1 MSNSFIKK
9 IDKKYNFKIEYKLIH
24 NKELLK
30 SRLSE
35 IPKSSGCYLFKDI
48 DNNLLYIGKSKKLR
62 SRVSS
67 YFNNFADLT
76 PRLSLMVRQI
86 TEIEIIITD
95 SEYEALNL
103 ESNLI
108 KTNKPYFN
116 ILLKDDKKYPYL
128 CITWSE
134 KYPRIFITRR
144 RRNRNNLDRYYG
156 PYVDVGLLRRTL
168 FTIKKIFPLRQRPRP
183 VYKDRTCL
191 NYSIGRCPGV
201 CQEIISSDDY
211 KKIMKQVSMI
221 FQGRNDDLELF
232 LQKKMSQFSDDLDY
246 ENAAKIRDQITGLRL
261 LTESQK
267 ISIPDSSINR
277 DIFGI
282 VSEKNV
288 ASIQIFQMRSGKL
301 IGRIGYSQKLNNE
314 DENLILQ
321 RVLEEHYMNVEG
333 VEIPS
338 EILMQYNLPK
348 QKTLEDWLTQ
358 LRKNKVKIIIPKRN
372 KKHETVEMV
381 LKNAKLELDRI
392 LNGIQDNESAVED
405 LTQILEL
412 SEQPKRIEGY
422 DISHIQGSD
431 PVASQVVFIDGIP
444 SKQHYRKYKIKDP
457 NVFIGHSDDFAS
469 IYEVIYRRFRKWSRF
484 KESGG
489 DFSIL
494 NDKSNSK
501 LDNELLSD
509 WPDLIMI
516 DGGKG
521 QLNAAIK
528 ALKELNLEEEVAI
541 CSLAKKNEEIFI
553 PGFTKSLD
561 TDENQKG
568 VLLLRRLRDEAHRFA
583 LSFHRDKRSK
593 RMNRSQLSQIS
604 GLGPSR
610 IRELLEHFK
619 SIDAIR
625 IASKEELSKVKGL
638 GKNSVN
644 DIYAVSYT
652 HLTLPT
658 SDLV

>member
-1 MSNSFIKK
+1 MSNSSIET
-9 IDKKYNFKIEYKLIH
+9 IDNKYNFKIEYKLIN

-67 YFNNFADLT
+67 YFNNYSDLT

-86 TEIEIIITD
+86 TEIEIIVTD

-201 CQEIISSDDY
+201 CQEVISSDDY

-221 FQGRNDDLELF
+221 FQGRNDDLEIF
-232 LQKKMSQFSDDLDY
+232 LQKKMLQFSNDLDY
-246 ENAAKIRDQITGLRL
+246 ENAAKIRDQISGLKL

-321 RVLEEHYMNVEG
+321 KILEEHYMNVEP

-338 EILMQYNLPK
+338 EILIQYNLPK
-348 QKTLEDWLTQ
+348 QATIEDWLTE
-358 LRKNKVKIIIPKRN
+358 LRKKKVKILIPKRN

-392 LNGIQDNESAVED
+392 LNGIQDNESSIED
-405 LTQILEL
+405 LAQILEL

-422 DISHIQGSD
+422 DISHIQGRD

-469 IYEVIYRRFRKWSRF
+469 IYEVIHRRFRKWSRF
-484 KESGG
+484 KKSGG

-494 NDKSNSK
+494 NDKTNSK

-528 ALKELNLEEEVAI
+528 ALKELNLEEEVTI

-568 VLLLRRLRDEAHRFA
+568 VLLLRRVRDEAHRFA

-625 IASKEELSKVKGL
+625 IASKEDLSKVKGL

-644 DIYAVSYT
+644 DIYEYFNE
-652 HLTLPT
+652 L
-658 SDLV
+658 

>member
-1 MSNSFIKK
+1 MTNPSTKVSTKVL
-9 IDKKYNFKIEYKLIH
+9 DKKYNFKIEYKLIK
-24 NKELLK
+24 NKDLLK

-48 DNNLLYIGKSKKLR
+48 DNNLLYIGKSKTLR
-62 SRVSS
+62 NRVSS
-67 YFNNFADLT
+67 YFNNYAELS

-86 TEIEIIITD
+86 TEIEIIVTD

-134 KYPRIFITRR
+134 QYPRIFITRK
-144 RRNRNNLDRYYG
+144 RRNRNNFDRYYG
-156 PYVDVGLLRRTL
+156 PYVDVGLLRKTL
-168 FTIKKIFPLRQRPRP
+168 FIIKKIFPLRQRPRP

-201 CQEIISSDDY
+201 CQEIISSEDY
-211 KKIMKQVSMI
+211 KKTMKQVSMI
-221 FQGRNDDLELF
+221 FQGRNDDLEVF
-232 LQKKMSQFSDDLDY
+232 LERKMNQYSNDLEF
-246 ENAAKIRDQITGLRL
+246 ENAAKIRDQISGLKL

-282 VSEKNV
+282 VSENNIS
-288 ASIQIFQMRSGKL
+288 SIQIFQMRSGKL
-301 IGRIGYSQKLNNE
+301 IGRIGYTQKIDNS
-314 DENLILQ
+314 DETEILQ
-321 RVLEEHYMNVEG
+321 RVLEEHYINVEG

-338 EILMQYNLPK
+338 EILLQFNLPK
-348 QKTLEDWLTQ
+348 HNTIEEWLSELGQK
-358 LRKNKVKIIIPKRN
+358 KVKLIIPKRN
-372 KKHETVEMV
+372 KKFETVEMV
-381 LKNAKLELDRI
+381 LKNAKLELERI
-392 LNGIQDNESAVED
+392 LNGIQDNESAIED

-412 SEQPKRIEGY
+412 TNQPRRIEGY
-422 DISHIQGSD
+422 DISHIQGTD

-444 SKQHYRKYKIKDP
+444 SKQNYRKYKIKDP
-457 NVFIGHSDDFAS
+457 NIFIGHSDDFAS
-469 IYEVIYRRFRKWSRF
+469 IYEVIYRRFKKWSKF
-484 KESGG
+484 KIEGG
-489 DFSIL
+489 DISSL
-494 NDKSNSK
+494 QNKKKSTLEND
-501 LDNELLSD
+501 LLTD

-521 QLNAAIK
+521 QLNAALK
-528 ALKELNLEEEVAI
+528 ALTQLDLHEEVNI

-553 PGFTKSLD
+553 PGFSKSLD
-561 TDENQKG
+561 TDQNQKG
-568 VLLLRRLRDEAHRFA
+568 LLLLRRVRDEAHRFA
-583 LSFHRDKRSK
+583 LSFHRNKRST
-593 RMNRSQLSQIS
+593 RMNRSQLSQIP

-610 IRELLEHFK
+610 IKDLLEHFN

-625 IASKEELSKVKGL
+625 IASREELSKVKGL
-638 GKNSVN
+638 GMHSAN
-644 DIYAVSYT
+644 DIYNYFNE
-652 HLTLPT
+652 L
-658 SDLV
+658 

>member
-1 MSNSFIKK
+1 MSNSSIEK
-9 IDKKYNFKIEYKLIH
+9 INNKYNFKIEYKLIN

-67 YFNNFADLT
+67 YFNNYSDLT

-86 TEIEIIITD
+86 TEIEIIVTD

-201 CQEIISSDDY
+201 CQEVISSDDY

-221 FQGRNDDLELF
+221 FQGRNDDLEIF
-232 LQKKMSQFSDDLDY
+232 LQKKMLQFSNDLDY
-246 ENAAKIRDQITGLRL
+246 ENAAKIRDQISGLKL

-301 IGRIGYSQKLNNE
+301 IGRIGYSQKLNNQ

-321 RVLEEHYMNVEG
+321 KILEEHYMNVEP

-338 EILMQYNLPK
+338 EILIQYNLPK
-348 QKTLEDWLTQ
+348 QATIEDWLTE
-358 LRKNKVKIIIPKRN
+358 LRKKKVKILIPKRN

-392 LNGIQDNESAVED
+392 LNGIQDNESSIED
-405 LTQILEL
+405 LAQILEL

-431 PVASQVVFIDGIP
+431 PVASQVVFIDGVP

-457 NVFIGHSDDFAS
+457 NVFVGHSDDFAS
-469 IYEVIYRRFRKWSRF
+469 IYEVIHRRFKKWSRF
-484 KESGG
+484 KKSGG

-494 NDKSNSK
+494 NDKTNSK

-528 ALKELNLEEEVAI
+528 ALKELNLEEEVTI

-568 VLLLRRLRDEAHRFA
+568 VLLLRRVRDEAHRFA

-625 IASKEELSKVKGL
+625 IASKEDLSKVKGL

-644 DIYAVSYT
+644 DIYEYFNE
-652 HLTLPT
+652 L
-658 SDLV
+658 

>member
-1 MSNSFIKK
+1 
-9 IDKKYNFKIEYKLIH
+9 
-24 NKELLK
+24 
-30 SRLSE
+30 
-35 IPKSSGCYLFKDI
+35 
-48 DNNLLYIGKSKKLR
+48 
-62 SRVSS
+62 
-67 YFNNFADLT
+67 
-76 PRLSLMVRQI
+76 MVRQI
-86 TEIEIIITD
+86 TEIEIIVTD

-201 CQEIISSDDY
+201 CQEVISSDDY

-221 FQGRNDDLELF
+221 FQGRNDDLEIF
-232 LQKKMSQFSDDLDY
+232 LQKKMLQFSNDLDY
-246 ENAAKIRDQITGLRL
+246 ENAAKIRDQISGLKL

-321 RVLEEHYMNVEG
+321 KILEEHYMNVEP

-338 EILMQYNLPK
+338 EILIQYNLPK
-348 QKTLEDWLTQ
+348 QATIEDWLTE
-358 LRKNKVKIIIPKRN
+358 LRKKKVKILIPKRN

-392 LNGIQDNESAVED
+392 LNGIQDNESSIED
-405 LTQILEL
+405 LAQILEL

-444 SKQHYRKYKIKDP
+444 SKQDYRKYKIKDP
-457 NVFIGHSDDFAS
+457 NVFVGHSDDFAS
-469 IYEVIYRRFRKWSRF
+469 IYEVIHRRFKKWSRF
-484 KESGG
+484 KKSGG

-494 NDKSNSK
+494 NDKTNSK

-528 ALKELNLEEEVAI
+528 ALKELNLEEEVTI

-568 VLLLRRLRDEAHRFA
+568 VLLLRRVRDEAHRFA

-625 IASKEELSKVKGL
+625 IASKEDLSKVKGL

-644 DIYAVSYT
+644 DIYEYFNE
-652 HLTLPT
+652 L
-658 SDLV
+658 

>member
-1 MSNSFIKK
+1 MSNSSIEK
-9 IDKKYNFKIEYKLIH
+9 INNKYNFKIEYKLIN

-67 YFNNFADLT
+67 YFNNYSDLT

-86 TEIEIIITD
+86 TEIEIIVTD

-201 CQEIISSDDY
+201 CQEVISSDDY

-221 FQGRNDDLELF
+221 FQGRNDDLEIF
-232 LQKKMSQFSDDLDY
+232 LQKKMLQFSNDLDY
-246 ENAAKIRDQITGLRL
+246 ENAAKIRDQISGLKL

-321 RVLEEHYMNVEG
+321 KILEEHYMNVEA

-338 EILMQYNLPK
+338 EILIQYNLPK
-348 QKTLEDWLTQ
+348 QATIEDWLTE
-358 LRKNKVKIIIPKRN
+358 LRKKKVKILIPKRN

-392 LNGIQDNESAVED
+392 LNGIQDNESSIED
-405 LTQILEL
+405 LAQILEL

-469 IYEVIYRRFRKWSRF
+469 IYEVIHRRFKKWSRF
-484 KESGG
+484 KKSGG

-494 NDKSNSK
+494 NDKTNSK

-528 ALKELNLEEEVAI
+528 ALKELNLEEEVTI

-568 VLLLRRLRDEAHRFA
+568 VLLLRRIRDEAHRFA

-625 IASKEELSKVKGL
+625 IASKEDLSKVKGL

-644 DIYAVSYT
+644 DIYEYFNE
-652 HLTLPT
+652 L
-658 SDLV
+658 

>member
-1 MSNSFIKK
+1 MSNSSIEK
-9 IDKKYNFKIEYKLIH
+9 INNKYNFKIEYKLIN

-67 YFNNFADLT
+67 YFNNYSDLT

-86 TEIEIIITD
+86 TEIEIIVTD

-201 CQEIISSDDY
+201 CQEVISSDDY

-221 FQGRNDDLELF
+221 FQGRNDDLEIF
-232 LQKKMSQFSDDLDY
+232 LQKKMLQFSNDLDY
-246 ENAAKIRDQITGLRL
+246 ENAAKIRDQISGLKL

-314 DENLILQ
+314 DENIILKK
-321 RVLEEHYMNVEG
+321 VLEEHYMNVEA

-338 EILMQYNLPK
+338 EILIQYNLPK
-348 QKTLEDWLTQ
+348 QATIEDWLTE
-358 LRKNKVKIIIPKRN
+358 LRKKKVKILIPKRN

-392 LNGIQDNESAVED
+392 LNGIQDNESSIED
-405 LTQILEL
+405 LAQILEL

-422 DISHIQGSD
+422 DISHIQGRD

-457 NVFIGHSDDFAS
+457 NVFVGHSDDFAS
-469 IYEVIYRRFRKWSRF
+469 IYEVIHRRFKKWSRF
-484 KESGG
+484 KKSGG

-494 NDKSNSK
+494 NDKTNSK

-528 ALKELNLEEEVAI
+528 ALKELNLEEEVTI

-568 VLLLRRLRDEAHRFA
+568 VLLLRRIRDEAHRFA

-625 IASKEELSKVKGL
+625 IASKEDLSKVKGL

-644 DIYAVSYT
+644 DIYEYFNE
-652 HLTLPT
+652 L
-658 SDLV
+658 

>member
-1 MSNSFIKK
+1 MSNSSIEK
-9 IDKKYNFKIEYKLIH
+9 IDNKYNFKIEYKLIN

-67 YFNNFADLT
+67 YFNNYSDLT

-86 TEIEIIITD
+86 TEIEIIVTD

-201 CQEIISSDDY
+201 CQEVISSDDY

-221 FQGRNDDLELF
+221 FQGRNDDLEIF
-232 LQKKMSQFSDDLDY
+232 LQKKMLQFSNDLDY
-246 ENAAKIRDQITGLRL
+246 ENAAKIRDQISGLKL

-321 RVLEEHYMNVEG
+321 KILEEHYMNVEA

-338 EILMQYNLPK
+338 EILIQYNLPK
-348 QKTLEDWLTQ
+348 QATIEDWLTE
-358 LRKNKVKIIIPKRN
+358 LRKKKVKILIPKRN

-392 LNGIQDNESAVED
+392 LNGIQDNESSIED
-405 LTQILEL
+405 LAQILEL

-469 IYEVIYRRFRKWSRF
+469 IYEVIHRRFKKWSRF
-484 KESGG
+484 KKNGG

-494 NDKSNSK
+494 NDKTNSK

-528 ALKELNLEEEVAI
+528 ALKELNLEEEVTI

-568 VLLLRRLRDEAHRFA
+568 VLLLRRVRDEAHRFA

-625 IASKEELSKVKGL
+625 IASKEDLSKVKGL

-644 DIYAVSYT
+644 DIYEYFNE
-652 HLTLPT
+652 L
-658 SDLV
+658 

>member
-1 MSNSFIKK
+1 MSNSSIEK
-9 IDKKYNFKIEYKLIH
+9 IDNKYHFKIEYKLIN

-232 LQKKMSQFSDDLDY
+232 LQTKMSQFSDDLDY

-494 NDKSNSK
+494 NDKTNSK

-644 DIYAVSYT
+644 DIYEYF
-652 HLTLPT
+652 HEL
-658 SDLV
+658 

>member
-1 MSNSFIKK
+1 MSNSSIET
-9 IDKKYNFKIEYKLIH
+9 IDNKYNFKIEYKLIN

-67 YFNNFADLT
+67 YFNNFSDLT

-86 TEIEIIITD
+86 TEIEIIVTD

-201 CQEIISSDDY
+201 CQEVISSDEY

-221 FQGRNDDLELF
+221 FQGRNDDLEIF
-232 LQKKMSQFSDDLDY
+232 LQKKMLQFSNDLDY
-246 ENAAKIRDQITGLRL
+246 ENAAKIRDQISGLKL

-321 RVLEEHYMNVEG
+321 RVLEEHYMNVES
-333 VEIPS
+333 VEIPC
-338 EILMQYNLPK
+338 EILIQYKLPK
-348 QKTLEDWLTQ
+348 QTTIEDWLTE
-358 LRKNKVKIIIPKRN
+358 LRKKKVKIIIPKRN

-392 LNGIQDNESAVED
+392 LNGIQDNESSIED
-405 LTQILEL
+405 LAQILEL

-422 DISHIQGSD
+422 DISHIQGTD

-444 SKQHYRKYKIKDP
+444 SKQHYRKYKINDP

-469 IYEVIYRRFRKWSRF
+469 IYEVIHRRFRKWSRF
-484 KESGG
+484 KKSGG

-494 NDKSNSK
+494 NDKTNSK

-528 ALKELNLEEEVAI
+528 ALKELNLEEEVTI

-568 VLLLRRLRDEAHRFA
+568 VLLLRRIRDEAHRFA

-625 IASKEELSKVKGL
+625 IATKEDLSKVKGL

-644 DIYAVSYT
+644 DIYEYF
-652 HLTLPT
+652 HEL
-658 SDLV
+658 

>member
-1 MSNSFIKK
+1 MSNSSIEK
-9 IDKKYNFKIEYKLIH
+9 IDNKYNFKIEYKLIN

-48 DNNLLYIGKSKKLR
+48 DNNLLYIGKSKNLR

-67 YFNNFADLT
+67 YFNNYSDLT

-86 TEIEIIITD
+86 TEIEIIVTD

-201 CQEIISSDDY
+201 CQEVISSDDY

-221 FQGRNDDLELF
+221 FQGRNDDLEIF
-232 LQKKMSQFSDDLDY
+232 LQKKMLQFSNDLDY
-246 ENAAKIRDQITGLRL
+246 ENAAKIRDQISGLKL

-321 RVLEEHYMNVEG
+321 KILEEHYMNVEP

-338 EILMQYNLPK
+338 EILIQYNLPK
-348 QKTLEDWLTQ
+348 QATIEDWLTE
-358 LRKNKVKIIIPKRN
+358 LRKKKVKILIPKRN

-392 LNGIQDNESAVED
+392 LNGIQDNESSIED
-405 LTQILEL
+405 LAQILEL

-457 NVFIGHSDDFAS
+457 NVFVGHSDDFAS
-469 IYEVIYRRFRKWSRF
+469 IYEVIHRRFKKWSRF
-484 KESGG
+484 KKSGG

-494 NDKSNSK
+494 NDKTNSK

-528 ALKELNLEEEVAI
+528 ALKELNLEEEVTI

-568 VLLLRRLRDEAHRFA
+568 VLLLRRVRDEAHRFA

-625 IASKEELSKVKGL
+625 IASKEDLSKVKGL

-644 DIYAVSYT
+644 DIYEYFNE
-652 HLTLPT
+652 L
-658 SDLV
+658 

>member
-1 MSNSFIKK
+1 MSNSSIEK
-9 IDKKYNFKIEYKLIH
+9 INNKYNFKIEYKLIN

-67 YFNNFADLT
+67 YFNNYSDLT

-86 TEIEIIITD
+86 TEIEIIVTD

-201 CQEIISSDDY
+201 CQEVISSDDY

-221 FQGRNDDLELF
+221 FQGRNDDLEIF
-232 LQKKMSQFSDDLDY
+232 LQKKMLQFSNDLDY
-246 ENAAKIRDQITGLRL
+246 ENAAKIRDQISGLKL

-321 RVLEEHYMNVEG
+321 KILEEHYMNVEP

-338 EILMQYNLPK
+338 EILIQYNLPK
-348 QKTLEDWLTQ
+348 QATIEDWLTE
-358 LRKNKVKIIIPKRN
+358 LRKKKVKILIPKRN

-392 LNGIQDNESAVED
+392 LNGIQDNESSIED
-405 LTQILEL
+405 LAQILEL

-444 SKQHYRKYKIKDP
+444 SKQDYRKYKIKDP

-469 IYEVIYRRFRKWSRF
+469 IYEVIQRRFKKWSRF

-494 NDKSNSK
+494 NDKTNSK

-528 ALKELNLEEEVAI
+528 ALKELNLEEEVTI

-568 VLLLRRLRDEAHRFA
+568 VLLLRRVRDEAHRFA

-625 IASKEELSKVKGL
+625 IASKEDLSKVKGL

-644 DIYAVSYT
+644 DIYEYF
-652 HLTLPT
+652 HEL
-658 SDLV
+658 

>member
-1 MSNSFIKK
+1 
-9 IDKKYNFKIEYKLIH
+9 
-24 NKELLK
+24 
-30 SRLSE
+30 
-35 IPKSSGCYLFKDI
+35 
-48 DNNLLYIGKSKKLR
+48 
-62 SRVSS
+62 
-67 YFNNFADLT
+67 
-76 PRLSLMVRQI
+76 MVRQI
-86 TEIEIIITD
+86 TEIEIIVTD

-201 CQEIISSDDY
+201 CQEVISSDDY

-221 FQGRNDDLELF
+221 FQGRNDDLEIF
-232 LQKKMSQFSDDLDY
+232 LQKKMLQFSNDLDY
-246 ENAAKIRDQITGLRL
+246 ENAAKIRDQISGLKL

-321 RVLEEHYMNVEG
+321 KILEEHYMNVEP

-338 EILMQYNLPK
+338 EILIQYNLPK
-348 QKTLEDWLTQ
+348 QATIEDWLTE
-358 LRKNKVKIIIPKRN
+358 LRKKKVKILIPKRN

-392 LNGIQDNESAVED
+392 LNGIQDNESSIED
-405 LTQILEL
+405 LAQILEL

-431 PVASQVVFIDGIP
+431 PVASQVVFIDGVP

-469 IYEVIYRRFRKWSRF
+469 IYEVIQRRFKKWSRF

-494 NDKSNSK
+494 NDKTNSK

-528 ALKELNLEEEVAI
+528 ALKELNLEEEVTI

-568 VLLLRRLRDEAHRFA
+568 VLLLRRVRDEAHRFA

-625 IASKEELSKVKGL
+625 IASKEDLSKVKGL

-644 DIYAVSYT
+644 DIYEYFNE
-652 HLTLPT
+652 L
-658 SDLV
+658 

>member
-1 MSNSFIKK
+1 MSNSSIEK
-9 IDKKYNFKIEYKLIH
+9 IDNKYNFKIEYKLIN

-67 YFNNFADLT
+67 YFNNYSDLT

-86 TEIEIIITD
+86 TEIEIIVTD

-201 CQEIISSDDY
+201 CQEVISSDDY

-221 FQGRNDDLELF
+221 FQGRNDDLEIF
-232 LQKKMSQFSDDLDY
+232 LQKKMLQFSNDLDY
-246 ENAAKIRDQITGLRL
+246 ENAAKIRDQISGLKL

-321 RVLEEHYMNVEG
+321 KILEEHYMNVEP

-338 EILMQYNLPK
+338 EILIQYNLPK
-348 QKTLEDWLTQ
+348 QATIEDWLTE
-358 LRKNKVKIIIPKRN
+358 LRKKKVKILIPKRN

-392 LNGIQDNESAVED
+392 LNGIQDNESSIED
-405 LTQILEL
+405 LAQILEL

-469 IYEVIYRRFRKWSRF
+469 IYEVIHRRFKKWSRF
-484 KESGG
+484 KKSGG

-494 NDKSNSK
+494 NDKTNSK

-528 ALKELNLEEEVAI
+528 ALKELNLEEEVTI

-568 VLLLRRLRDEAHRFA
+568 VLLLRRVRDEAHRFA

-625 IASKEELSKVKGL
+625 IATKEDLSKVKGL

-644 DIYAVSYT
+644 DIYEYFNE
-652 HLTLPT
+652 L
-658 SDLV
+658 

>member
-1 MSNSFIKK
+1 MSNSSIEK
-9 IDKKYNFKIEYKLIH
+9 INNKYNFKIEYKLIN

-67 YFNNFADLT
+67 YFNNYSDLT

-86 TEIEIIITD
+86 TEIEIIVTD

-201 CQEIISSDDY
+201 CQEVISSEDY

-221 FQGRNDDLELF
+221 FQGRNDDLEIF
-232 LQKKMSQFSDDLDY
+232 LQKKMLQFSNDLDY
-246 ENAAKIRDQITGLRL
+246 ENAAKIRDQISGLKL

-321 RVLEEHYMNVEG
+321 KILEEHYMNVEA

-338 EILMQYNLPK
+338 EILIQYNLPK
-348 QKTLEDWLTQ
+348 QTTIEDWLTE
-358 LRKNKVKIIIPKRN
+358 LRKKKVKIIIPKRN

-392 LNGIQDNESAVED
+392 LNGIQDNESSIED
-405 LTQILEL
+405 LAQILEL

-457 NVFIGHSDDFAS
+457 NVFVGHSDDFAS
-469 IYEVIYRRFRKWSRF
+469 IYEVIHRRFKKWSRF
-484 KESGG
+484 KKSGG

-494 NDKSNSK
+494 NDKTNSK

-528 ALKELNLEEEVAI
+528 ALKELNLEEEVTI

-568 VLLLRRLRDEAHRFA
+568 VLLLRRVRDEAHRFA

-625 IASKEELSKVKGL
+625 IASKEDLSKVKGL

-644 DIYAVSYT
+644 DIYEYFNE
-652 HLTLPT
+652 L
-658 SDLV
+658 

>member
-1 MSNSFIKK
+1 MSNSSIEK
-9 IDKKYNFKIEYKLIH
+9 INNKYNFKIEYKLIN

-67 YFNNFADLT
+67 YFNNYSDLT

-86 TEIEIIITD
+86 TEIEIIVTD

-201 CQEIISSDDY
+201 CQEVISSDDY

-221 FQGRNDDLELF
+221 FQGRNDDLEIF
-232 LQKKMSQFSDDLDY
+232 LQKKMLQFSNDLDY
-246 ENAAKIRDQITGLRL
+246 ENAAKIRDQISGLKL

-321 RVLEEHYMNVEG
+321 KILEEHYMNVEP

-338 EILMQYNLPK
+338 EILIQYNLPK
-348 QKTLEDWLTQ
+348 QATIEDWLTD
-358 LRKNKVKIIIPKRN
+358 LRKKKVKILIPKRN

-392 LNGIQDNESAVED
+392 LNGIQDNESSIED
-405 LTQILEL
+405 LAQILEL

-444 SKQHYRKYKIKDP
+444 SKQDYRKYKIRDP
-457 NVFIGHSDDFAS
+457 NVFAGHSDDFAS
-469 IYEVIYRRFRKWSRF
+469 IYEVILRRFKKWSRF
-484 KESGG
+484 KKSGG

-494 NDKSNSK
+494 NDKTNSK

-528 ALKELNLEEEVAI
+528 ALKELNLEEEVTI

-553 PGFTKSLD
+553 PGFTKSLE

-568 VLLLRRLRDEAHRFA
+568 VLLLRRVRDEAHRFA

-625 IASKEELSKVKGL
+625 IASKEDLSKVKGL

-644 DIYAVSYT
+644 DIYEYFNE
-652 HLTLPT
+652 L
-658 SDLV
+658 

>member
-1 MSNSFIKK
+1 MSNSSIEK
-9 IDKKYNFKIEYKLIH
+9 INNKYNFKIEYKLIN

-67 YFNNFADLT
+67 YFNNFSDLT

-201 CQEIISSDDY
+201 CQEVISSDDY

-221 FQGRNDDLELF
+221 FQGRNDDLEIF
-232 LQKKMSQFSDDLDY
+232 LQKKMLQFSNDLDY
-246 ENAAKIRDQITGLRL
+246 ENAAKIRDQISGLKL

-321 RVLEEHYMNVEG
+321 KILEEHYMNVEP

-338 EILMQYNLPK
+338 EILIQYNLPK
-348 QKTLEDWLTQ
+348 QATIEDWLTE
-358 LRKNKVKIIIPKRN
+358 LRKKKVKILIPKRN

-392 LNGIQDNESAVED
+392 LNGIQDNESSIED
-405 LTQILEL
+405 LAQILEL

-469 IYEVIYRRFRKWSRF
+469 IYEVIHRRFKKWSRF
-484 KESGG
+484 KKSGG

-494 NDKSNSK
+494 NDKTNSK

-528 ALKELNLEEEVAI
+528 ALKELNLEEEVTI

-568 VLLLRRLRDEAHRFA
+568 VLLLRRVRDEAHRFA

-625 IASKEELSKVKGL
+625 IASKEDLSKVKGL

-644 DIYAVSYT
+644 DIYEYFNE
-652 HLTLPT
+652 L
-658 SDLV
+658 

>member
-1 MSNSFIKK
+1 MTNPSTKVSTKVL
-9 IDKKYNFKIEYKLIH
+9 DKKYNFKIEYKLIK
-24 NKELLK
+24 NKDLLK

-48 DNNLLYIGKSKKLR
+48 DNNLLYIGKSKTLR
-62 SRVSS
+62 NRVSS
-67 YFNNFADLT
+67 YFNNYAELS

-86 TEIEIIITD
+86 TEIEIIVTD

-134 KYPRIFITRR
+134 EYPRIFITRK
-144 RRNRNNLDRYYG
+144 RRNRNNFDRYYG
-156 PYVDVGLLRRTL
+156 PYVDVGLLRKTL
-168 FTIKKIFPLRQRPRP
+168 FIIKKIFPLRQRPRP

-201 CQEIISSDDY
+201 CQEIISSEDY
-211 KKIMKQVSMI
+211 KKTMKQVSMI
-221 FQGRNDDLELF
+221 FQGRNDDLEVF
-232 LQKKMSQFSDDLDY
+232 LERKMNQYSNDLEF
-246 ENAAKIRDQITGLRL
+246 ENAAKIRDQISGLKL

-282 VSEKNV
+282 VSENNIS
-288 ASIQIFQMRSGKL
+288 SIQIFQMRSGKL
-301 IGRIGYSQKLNNE
+301 IGRIGYTQKIDNR
-314 DENLILQ
+314 DEKEILQ
-321 RVLEEHYMNVEG
+321 RVLEEHYINVEG

-338 EILMQYNLPK
+338 EILLQFNLPK
-348 QKTLEDWLTQ
+348 HKTIEEWLSELRQK
-358 LRKNKVKIIIPKRN
+358 KVKLITPKRN
-372 KKHETVEMV
+372 KKFETVEMV
-381 LKNAKLELDRI
+381 LKNAKLELERI
-392 LNGIQDNESAVED
+392 LNGIQDNESAIED

-412 SEQPKRIEGY
+412 TNQPRRIEGY
-422 DISHIQGSD
+422 DISHIQGTD

-444 SKQHYRKYKIKDP
+444 SKQNYRKYKIKDP
-457 NVFIGHSDDFAS
+457 NIFIGHSDDFAS
-469 IYEVIYRRFRKWSRF
+469 IYEVIYRRFKKWSKF
-484 KESGG
+484 KIDGG
-489 DFSIL
+489 DISSL
-494 NDKSNSK
+494 QDKKKSTLEND
-501 LDNELLSD
+501 LLTD

-521 QLNAAIK
+521 QLNAALK
-528 ALKELNLEEEVAI
+528 ALTQLDLHEEVNI

-553 PGFTKSLD
+553 PGFSKSLD
-561 TDENQKG
+561 TDQNQKG
-568 VLLLRRLRDEAHRFA
+568 LLLLRRVRDEAHRFA
-583 LSFHRDKRSK
+583 LSFHRNKRST
-593 RMNRSQLSQIS
+593 RMNRSQLSQIP

-610 IRELLEHFK
+610 IKDLLEHFN

-625 IASKEELSKVKGL
+625 IASREELSKVKGL
-638 GKNSVN
+638 GKHSAN
-644 DIYAVSYT
+644 DIYNYFNE
-652 HLTLPT
+652 L
-658 SDLV
+658 

>member
-1 MSNSFIKK
+1 MSNSSIEK
-9 IDKKYNFKIEYKLIH
+9 INNKYNFKIEYKLIN

-67 YFNNFADLT
+67 YFNNYSDLT

-86 TEIEIIITD
+86 TEIEIIVTD

-201 CQEIISSDDY
+201 CQEVISSDDY

-221 FQGRNDDLELF
+221 FQGRNDDLEIF
-232 LQKKMSQFSDDLDY
+232 LQKKMLQFSNDLDY
-246 ENAAKIRDQITGLRL
+246 ENAAKIRDQISGLKL

-321 RVLEEHYMNVEG
+321 KILEEHYMNVEA

-338 EILMQYNLPK
+338 EILIQYNLPK
-348 QKTLEDWLTQ
+348 QATIEDWLTE
-358 LRKNKVKIIIPKRN
+358 LRKKKVKILIPKRN

-392 LNGIQDNESAVED
+392 LNGIQDNESSIED
-405 LTQILEL
+405 LAQILEL

-457 NVFIGHSDDFAS
+457 NVFVGHSDDFAS
-469 IYEVIYRRFRKWSRF
+469 IYEVIHRRFKKWSRF
-484 KESGG
+484 KKSGG

-494 NDKSNSK
+494 NDKTNSK

-528 ALKELNLEEEVAI
+528 ALKELNLEEEVTI

-553 PGFTKSLD
+553 PGFTKSLE

-568 VLLLRRLRDEAHRFA
+568 VLLLRRVRDEAHRFA

-625 IASKEELSKVKGL
+625 IASKEDLSKVKGL

-644 DIYAVSYT
+644 DIYEYFNE
-652 HLTLPT
+652 L
-658 SDLV
+658 

>member
-1 MSNSFIKK
+1 MSNSSIEK
-9 IDKKYNFKIEYKLIH
+9 INNKYNFKIEYKLIN

-35 IPKSSGCYLFKDI
+35 IPKLSGCYLFKDI

-67 YFNNFADLT
+67 YFNNYSDLT

-86 TEIEIIITD
+86 TEIEIIVTD

-201 CQEIISSDDY
+201 CQEVISSDDY

-221 FQGRNDDLELF
+221 FQGRNDDLEIF
-232 LQKKMSQFSDDLDY
+232 LQKKMLQFSNDLDY
-246 ENAAKIRDQITGLRL
+246 ENAAKIRDQISGLKL

-321 RVLEEHYMNVEG
+321 KILEEHYMNVEP

-338 EILMQYNLPK
+338 EILIQYNLPK
-348 QKTLEDWLTQ
+348 QATIEDWLTE
-358 LRKNKVKIIIPKRN
+358 LRKKKVKILIPKRN

-392 LNGIQDNESAVED
+392 LNGIQDNESSIED
-405 LTQILEL
+405 LAQILEL

-431 PVASQVVFIDGIP
+431 PVASQVVFIDGVP

-457 NVFIGHSDDFAS
+457 KIFIGHSDDFAS
-469 IYEVIYRRFRKWSRF
+469 IYEVIQRRFKKWSRF

-494 NDKSNSK
+494 NDKKNSK

-528 ALKELNLEEEVAI
+528 ALKELNLEEEVTI

-568 VLLLRRLRDEAHRFA
+568 VLLLRRVRDEAHRFA

-625 IASKEELSKVKGL
+625 IASKEDLSKVKGL

-644 DIYAVSYT
+644 DIYEYFNE
-652 HLTLPT
+652 L
-658 SDLV
+658 

>member
-1 MSNSFIKK
+1 MSNSSIEK
-9 IDKKYNFKIEYKLIH
+9 INNKYNFKIEYKLIN

-67 YFNNFADLT
+67 YFNNYSDLT

-86 TEIEIIITD
+86 TEIEIIVTD

-201 CQEIISSDDY
+201 CQEVISSDDY

-221 FQGRNDDLELF
+221 FQGRNDDLEIF
-232 LQKKMSQFSDDLDY
+232 LQKKMLQFSNDLDY
-246 ENAAKIRDQITGLRL
+246 ENAAKIRDQISGLKL

-321 RVLEEHYMNVEG
+321 KILEEHYMNVEP

-338 EILMQYNLPK
+338 EILIQYNLPK
-348 QKTLEDWLTQ
+348 QATIEDWLTE
-358 LRKNKVKIIIPKRN
+358 LRKKKVKILIPKRN

-392 LNGIQDNESAVED
+392 LNGIQDNESSIED
-405 LTQILEL
+405 LAQILEL

-444 SKQHYRKYKIKDP
+444 SKQDYRKYKIKDP
-457 NVFIGHSDDFAS
+457 NVFVGHSDDFAS
-469 IYEVIYRRFRKWSRF
+469 IYEVIQRRFKKWSRF

-494 NDKSNSK
+494 NDKTNSK

-528 ALKELNLEEEVAI
+528 ALKELNLEEEVTI

-568 VLLLRRLRDEAHRFA
+568 VLLLRRVRDEAHRFA

-625 IASKEELSKVKGL
+625 IASKEDLSKVKGL

-644 DIYAVSYT
+644 DIYEYFNE
-652 HLTLPT
+652 L
-658 SDLV
+658 

>member
-1 MSNSFIKK
+1 MSNSSIEK
-9 IDKKYNFKIEYKLIH
+9 INNKYNFKIEYKLIN

-67 YFNNFADLT
+67 YFNNYSDLT

-86 TEIEIIITD
+86 TEIEIIVTD

-201 CQEIISSDDY
+201 CQEVISSDDY

-221 FQGRNDDLELF
+221 FQGRNDDLEIF
-232 LQKKMSQFSDDLDY
+232 LQKKMLQFSNDLDY
-246 ENAAKIRDQITGLRL
+246 ENAAKIRDQISGLKL

-321 RVLEEHYMNVEG
+321 KILEEHYMNVEA

-338 EILMQYNLPK
+338 EILIQYNLPK
-348 QKTLEDWLTQ
+348 QATIEDWLTE
-358 LRKNKVKIIIPKRN
+358 LRKKKVKILIPKRN

-392 LNGIQDNESAVED
+392 LNGIQDNESSIED
-405 LTQILEL
+405 LAQILEL

-457 NVFIGHSDDFAS
+457 NVFVGHSDDFAS
-469 IYEVIYRRFRKWSRF
+469 IYEVIHRRFKKWSRF
-484 KESGG
+484 KKSGG

-494 NDKSNSK
+494 NDKTNSK

-521 QLNAAIK
+521 QLNAALK
-528 ALKELNLEEEVAI
+528 ALKDLNLEEEVTI

-568 VLLLRRLRDEAHRFA
+568 VLLLRRVRDEAHRFA

-625 IASKEELSKVKGL
+625 IASKEDLSKVKGL

-644 DIYAVSYT
+644 DIYEYFNE
-652 HLTLPT
+652 L
-658 SDLV
+658 

>member
-1 MSNSFIKK
+1 MTNPSTKVSTKVL
-9 IDKKYNFKIEYKLIH
+9 DKKYNFKIEYKLIK
-24 NKELLK
+24 NKDLLK

-48 DNNLLYIGKSKKLR
+48 DNNLLYIGKSKTLR
-62 SRVSS
+62 NRVSS
-67 YFNNFADLT
+67 YFNNYAELS

-86 TEIEIIITD
+86 TEIEIIVTD

-134 KYPRIFITRR
+134 QYPRIFITRK
-144 RRNRNNLDRYYG
+144 RRNRNNFDRYYG
-156 PYVDVGLLRRTL
+156 PYVDVGLLRKTL
-168 FTIKKIFPLRQRPRP
+168 FIIKKIFPLRQRPRP

-201 CQEIISSDDY
+201 CQEIISSEDY
-211 KKIMKQVSMI
+211 KKTMKQVSMI
-221 FQGRNDDLELF
+221 FQGRNDDLEVF
-232 LQKKMSQFSDDLDY
+232 LERKMNQYSNDLEF
-246 ENAAKIRDQITGLRL
+246 ENAAKIRDQISGLKL

-282 VSEKNV
+282 VSENNIS
-288 ASIQIFQMRSGKL
+288 SIQIFQMRSGKL
-301 IGRIGYSQKLNNE
+301 IGRIGYTQKIDNS
-314 DENLILQ
+314 DETEILQ
-321 RVLEEHYMNVEG
+321 RVLEEHYINVEG

-338 EILMQYNLPK
+338 EILLQFNLPK
-348 QKTLEDWLTQ
+348 HNTIEEWLSELRQK
-358 LRKNKVKIIIPKRN
+358 KVKLIIPKRN
-372 KKHETVEMV
+372 KKFETVEMV
-381 LKNAKLELDRI
+381 LKNAKLELERI
-392 LNGIQDNESAVED
+392 LNGIQDNESAIED

-412 SEQPKRIEGY
+412 TNQPRRIEGY
-422 DISHIQGSD
+422 DISHIQGTD

-444 SKQHYRKYKIKDP
+444 SKQNYRKYKIKDP
-457 NVFIGHSDDFAS
+457 NIFIGHSDDFAS
-469 IYEVIYRRFRKWSRF
+469 IYEVIYRRFKKWSKF
-484 KESGG
+484 KIEGG
-489 DFSIL
+489 DISSL
-494 NDKSNSK
+494 QDKKKSTLEND
-501 LDNELLSD
+501 LLTD

-521 QLNAAIK
+521 QLNAALK
-528 ALKELNLEEEVAI
+528 ALTQLDLHEEVNI

-553 PGFTKSLD
+553 PGFSKSLD
-561 TDENQKG
+561 TDQNQKG
-568 VLLLRRLRDEAHRFA
+568 LLLLRRVRDEAHRFA
-583 LSFHRDKRSK
+583 LSFHRNKRST
-593 RMNRSQLSQIS
+593 RMNRSQLSQIP

-610 IRELLEHFK
+610 IKDLLEHFN

-625 IASKEELSKVKGL
+625 IASREELSKVKGL
-638 GKNSVN
+638 GMHSAN
-644 DIYAVSYT
+644 DIYNYFNE
-652 HLTLPT
+652 L
-658 SDLV
+658 

>member
-144 RRNRNNLDRYYG
+144 RRNRNNLDRYYV

-232 LQKKMSQFSDDLDY
+232 LQTKMSQFSDDLDY

-494 NDKSNSK
+494 NDKTNSK

-553 PGFTKSLD
+553 PGLTKSLD

-644 DIYAVSYT
+644 DIYEYF
-652 HLTLPT
+652 HEL
-658 SDLV
+658 

>member
-1 MSNSFIKK
+1 MTNPSTKVSTKVL
-9 IDKKYNFKIEYKLIH
+9 DKKYNFKIEYKLIK
-24 NKELLK
+24 NKDLLK

-48 DNNLLYIGKSKKLR
+48 DNNLLYIGKSKTLR
-62 SRVSS
+62 NRVSS
-67 YFNNFADLT
+67 YFNNYAELS

-86 TEIEIIITD
+86 TEIEIIVTD

-134 KYPRIFITRR
+134 QYPRIFITRK
-144 RRNRNNLDRYYG
+144 RRNRNNFDRYYG
-156 PYVDVGLLRRTL
+156 PYVDVGLLRKTL
-168 FTIKKIFPLRQRPRP
+168 FIIKKIFPLRQRPRP

-201 CQEIISSDDY
+201 CQEIISSEDY
-211 KKIMKQVSMI
+211 KKTMKQVSMI
-221 FQGRNDDLELF
+221 FQGRNDDLEVF
-232 LQKKMSQFSDDLDY
+232 LERKMNQYSNDLEF
-246 ENAAKIRDQITGLRL
+246 ENAAKIRDQISGLKL

-282 VSEKNV
+282 VSENNIS
-288 ASIQIFQMRSGKL
+288 SIQIFQMRSGKL
-301 IGRIGYSQKLNNE
+301 IGRIGYTQKIDNS
-314 DENLILQ
+314 DETEILQ
-321 RVLEEHYMNVEG
+321 RVLEEHYINVEG

-338 EILMQYNLPK
+338 EILLQFNLPK
-348 QKTLEDWLTQ
+348 HNTIEEWLSELRQK
-358 LRKNKVKIIIPKRN
+358 KVKLIIPKRN
-372 KKHETVEMV
+372 KKFETVEMV
-381 LKNAKLELDRI
+381 LKNAKLELERI
-392 LNGIQDNESAVED
+392 LNGIQDNESAIED

-412 SEQPKRIEGY
+412 TNQPRRIEGY
-422 DISHIQGSD
+422 DISHIQGTD

-444 SKQHYRKYKIKDP
+444 SKQNYRKYKIKDP
-457 NVFIGHSDDFAS
+457 NIFIGHSDDFAS
-469 IYEVIYRRFRKWSRF
+469 IYEVIYRRFKKWSKF
-484 KESGG
+484 KIEGG
-489 DFSIL
+489 DISSL
-494 NDKSNSK
+494 QNKKKSTLEND
-501 LDNELLSD
+501 LLTD

-521 QLNAAIK
+521 QLNAALK
-528 ALKELNLEEEVAI
+528 ALTQLDLHEEVNI

-553 PGFTKSLD
+553 PGFSKSLD
-561 TDENQKG
+561 TDQNQKG
-568 VLLLRRLRDEAHRFA
+568 LLLLRRVRDEAHRFA
-583 LSFHRDKRSK
+583 LSFHRNKRST
-593 RMNRSQLSQIS
+593 RMNRSQLSQIP

-610 IRELLEHFK
+610 IKDLLEHFN

-625 IASKEELSKVKGL
+625 IASREELSKVKGL
-638 GKNSVN
+638 GIHSAN
-644 DIYAVSYT
+644 DIYNYFNE
-652 HLTLPT
+652 L
-658 SDLV
+658 

>member
-1 MSNSFIKK
+1 MSNSSIEK
-9 IDKKYNFKIEYKLIH
+9 IDNKYNFKIEYKLIN

-67 YFNNFADLT
+67 YFNNYSDLT

-86 TEIEIIITD
+86 TEIEIIVTD

-201 CQEIISSDDY
+201 CQEVISSDDY

-221 FQGRNDDLELF
+221 FQGRNDDLEIF
-232 LQKKMSQFSDDLDY
+232 LQKKMLQFSNDLDY
-246 ENAAKIRDQITGLRL
+246 ENAAKIRDQISGLKL

-321 RVLEEHYMNVEG
+321 KILEEHYMNVEP

-338 EILMQYNLPK
+338 EILIQYNLPK
-348 QKTLEDWLTQ
+348 QATIEDWLTE
-358 LRKNKVKIIIPKRN
+358 LRKKKVKILIPKRN

-392 LNGIQDNESAVED
+392 LNGIQDNESSIED
-405 LTQILEL
+405 LAQILEL

-469 IYEVIYRRFRKWSRF
+469 IYEVIHRRFRKWSRF
-484 KESGG
+484 KKSGG

-494 NDKSNSK
+494 NDKTNSK

-528 ALKELNLEEEVAI
+528 ALKELNLEEEVTI

-568 VLLLRRLRDEAHRFA
+568 VLLLRRVRDEAHRFA

-625 IASKEELSKVKGL
+625 IASKEDLSKVKGL

-644 DIYAVSYT
+644 DIYEYFNE
-652 HLTLPT
+652 L
-658 SDLV
+658 

>member
-1 MSNSFIKK
+1 MSNSSIEK
-9 IDKKYNFKIEYKLIH
+9 INNKYNFKIEYKLIN

-62 SRVSS
+62 NRVSS
-67 YFNNFADLT
+67 YFNNYSDLT

-86 TEIEIIITD
+86 TEIEIIVTD

-201 CQEIISSDDY
+201 CQEVISSDDY

-221 FQGRNDDLELF
+221 FQGRNDDLEIF
-232 LQKKMSQFSDDLDY
+232 LQKKMLQFSNDLDY
-246 ENAAKIRDQITGLRL
+246 ENAAKIRDQISGLKL

-321 RVLEEHYMNVEG
+321 KILEEHYMNVEA

-338 EILMQYNLPK
+338 EILIQYNLPK
-348 QKTLEDWLTQ
+348 QATIEDWLTE
-358 LRKNKVKIIIPKRN
+358 LRKKKVKMLIPKRN

-381 LKNAKLELDRI
+381 LKNAKLELERI
-392 LNGIQDNESAVED
+392 LNGIQDNESSIED
-405 LTQILEL
+405 LAQILEL

-444 SKQHYRKYKIKDP
+444 SKQDYRKYKIKDQ
-457 NVFIGHSDDFAS
+457 NVFVGHSDDFAS
-469 IYEVIYRRFRKWSRF
+469 IYEVIHRRFKKWSRF
-484 KESGG
+484 KKNGG

-494 NDKSNSK
+494 NDKTNSK

-528 ALKELNLEEEVAI
+528 ALKELNLEEEVTI

-568 VLLLRRLRDEAHRFA
+568 VLLLRRVRDEAHRFA

-593 RMNRSQLSQIS
+593 RMKRSQLSQIS

-625 IASKEELSKVKGL
+625 IASKEDLSKVKGL

-644 DIYAVSYT
+644 DIYEYF
-652 HLTLPT
+652 HEL
-658 SDLV
+658 

>member
-1 MSNSFIKK
+1 MSNSSIEK
-9 IDKKYNFKIEYKLIH
+9 INNKYNFKIEYKLIN

-67 YFNNFADLT
+67 YFNNYSDLT

-86 TEIEIIITD
+86 TEIEIIVTD

-201 CQEIISSDDY
+201 CQEVISSDDY

-221 FQGRNDDLELF
+221 FQGRNDDLEIF
-232 LQKKMSQFSDDLDY
+232 LQKKMLQFSNDLDY
-246 ENAAKIRDQITGLRL
+246 ENAAKIRDQISGLKL

-321 RVLEEHYMNVEG
+321 KILEEHYMNVEP

-338 EILMQYNLPK
+338 EILIQYNLPK
-348 QKTLEDWLTQ
+348 QATIEDWLTE
-358 LRKNKVKIIIPKRN
+358 LRKKKVKILIPKRN

-392 LNGIQDNESAVED
+392 LNGIQDNESSIED
-405 LTQILEL
+405 LAQILEL

-431 PVASQVVFIDGIP
+431 PVASQVVFIDGVP

-469 IYEVIYRRFRKWSRF
+469 IYEVIQRRFKKWSRF

-494 NDKSNSK
+494 NDKTNSK

-528 ALKELNLEEEVAI
+528 ALKELNLEEEVTI

-568 VLLLRRLRDEAHRFA
+568 VLLLRRVRDEAHRFA

-625 IASKEELSKVKGL
+625 IASKEDLSKVKGL

-644 DIYAVSYT
+644 DIYEYF
-652 HLTLPT
+652 HEL
-658 SDLV
+658 

>member
-232 LQKKMSQFSDDLDY
+232 LQTKMSQFSDDLDY

-494 NDKSNSK
+494 NDKTNSK

-528 ALKELNLEEEVAI
+528 ALKELNLEEEVTI

-553 PGFTKSLD
+553 PGFTKSLE

-568 VLLLRRLRDEAHRFA
+568 VLLLRRVRDEAHRFA

-625 IASKEELSKVKGL
+625 IASKEDLSKVKGL

-644 DIYAVSYT
+644 DIYEYFNE
-652 HLTLPT
+652 L
-658 SDLV
+658 

>member
-1 MSNSFIKK
+1 MSNSSIEK
-9 IDKKYNFKIEYKLIH
+9 INNKYNFKIEYKLIN

-67 YFNNFADLT
+67 YFNNYSDLT

-86 TEIEIIITD
+86 TEIEIIVTD

-201 CQEIISSDDY
+201 CQEVISSEDY

-221 FQGRNDDLELF
+221 FQGRNDDLEIF
-232 LQKKMSQFSDDLDY
+232 LQKKMLQFSNDLDY
-246 ENAAKIRDQITGLRL
+246 ENAAKIRDQISGLKL

-321 RVLEEHYMNVEG
+321 KILEEHYMNVEP

-338 EILMQYNLPK
+338 EILIQYNLPK
-348 QKTLEDWLTQ
+348 QATIEDWLTE
-358 LRKNKVKIIIPKRN
+358 LRKKKVKILIPKRN

-392 LNGIQDNESAVED
+392 LNGIQDNESSIED
-405 LTQILEL
+405 LAQILEL

-457 NVFIGHSDDFAS
+457 NVFVGHSDDFAS
-469 IYEVIYRRFRKWSRF
+469 IYEVIHRRFKKWSRF
-484 KESGG
+484 KKSGG

-494 NDKSNSK
+494 NDKTNSK

-528 ALKELNLEEEVAI
+528 ALKELNLEEEVTI

-568 VLLLRRLRDEAHRFA
+568 VLLLRRVRDEAHRFA

-625 IASKEELSKVKGL
+625 IASKEDLSKVKGL

-644 DIYAVSYT
+644 DIYEYFNE
-652 HLTLPT
+652 L
-658 SDLV
+658 

>member
-1 MSNSFIKK
+1 MSNSSIET
-9 IDKKYNFKIEYKLIH
+9 IHNKYNFKIEYKLIN

-67 YFNNFADLT
+67 YFNNFSDLT

-86 TEIEIIITD
+86 TEIEIIVTD

-201 CQEIISSDDY
+201 CQEVISSDDY

-221 FQGRNDDLELF
+221 FQGRNDDLEIF
-232 LQKKMSQFSDDLDY
+232 LQKKMLQFSNDLDY
-246 ENAAKIRDQITGLRL
+246 ENAAKIRDQISGLKL

-321 RVLEEHYMNVEG
+321 KILEEHYMNVEA

-338 EILMQYNLPK
+338 EILIQYNLPK
-348 QKTLEDWLTQ
+348 QATIEDWLTE
-358 LRKNKVKIIIPKRN
+358 LRKNKVKILIPKRN

-392 LNGIQDNESAVED
+392 LNGIQDNESSIED
-405 LTQILEL
+405 LAQILEL

-457 NVFIGHSDDFAS
+457 NVFVGHSDDFAS
-469 IYEVIYRRFRKWSRF
+469 IYEVIHRRFKKWSRF
-484 KESGG
+484 KKSGG

-494 NDKSNSK
+494 NDKTNSK

-528 ALKELNLEEEVAI
+528 ALKDLNLEEEVTI

-568 VLLLRRLRDEAHRFA
+568 VLLLRRVRDEAHRFA

-625 IASKEELSKVKGL
+625 IASKEDLSKVKGL

-644 DIYAVSYT
+644 DIYEYFNE
-652 HLTLPT
+652 L
-658 SDLV
+658 

>member
-1 MSNSFIKK
+1 MTNPSTKVSTKVL
-9 IDKKYNFKIEYKLIH
+9 DKKYNFKIEYKLIK
-24 NKELLK
+24 NKDLLK

-48 DNNLLYIGKSKKLR
+48 DNNLLYIGKSKTLR
-62 SRVSS
+62 NRVSS
-67 YFNNFADLT
+67 YFNNYAELS

-86 TEIEIIITD
+86 TEIEIIVTD

-134 KYPRIFITRR
+134 QYPRIFITRK
-144 RRNRNNLDRYYG
+144 RRNRNNFDRYYG
-156 PYVDVGLLRRTL
+156 PYVDVGLLRKTL
-168 FTIKKIFPLRQRPRP
+168 FIIKKIFPLRQRPRP

-201 CQEIISSDDY
+201 CQEIISSEDY
-211 KKIMKQVSMI
+211 KKTMKQVSMI
-221 FQGRNDDLELF
+221 FQGRNDDLEVF
-232 LQKKMSQFSDDLDY
+232 LERKMNQYSNDLEF
-246 ENAAKIRDQITGLRL
+246 ENAAKIRDQISGLKL

-282 VSEKNV
+282 VSENNIS
-288 ASIQIFQMRSGKL
+288 SIQIFQMRSGKL
-301 IGRIGYSQKLNNE
+301 IGRIGYTQKVDNS
-314 DENLILQ
+314 DEKEILQ
-321 RVLEEHYMNVEG
+321 RVLEEHYINVEG

-338 EILMQYNLPK
+338 EILLQFNLPK
-348 QKTLEDWLTQ
+348 HNTIEEWLSELRQK
-358 LRKNKVKIIIPKRN
+358 KVKLIIPKRN
-372 KKHETVEMV
+372 KKFETVEMV
-381 LKNAKLELDRI
+381 LKNAKLELERI
-392 LNGIQDNESAVED
+392 LNGIQDNESAIED

-412 SEQPKRIEGY
+412 TNQPRRIEGY
-422 DISHIQGSD
+422 DISHIQGTD

-444 SKQHYRKYKIKDP
+444 SKQNYRKYKIKDP
-457 NVFIGHSDDFAS
+457 NIFIGHSDDFAS
-469 IYEVIYRRFRKWSRF
+469 IYEVIYRRFKKWSKF
-484 KESGG
+484 KIEGG
-489 DFSIL
+489 DISSL
-494 NDKSNSK
+494 QDKKKSTLEND
-501 LDNELLSD
+501 LLTD

-521 QLNAAIK
+521 QLNAALK
-528 ALKELNLEEEVAI
+528 ALTQLDLHEEVNI

-553 PGFTKSLD
+553 PGFSKSLD
-561 TDENQKG
+561 TDQNQKG
-568 VLLLRRLRDEAHRFA
+568 LLLLRRVRDEAHRFA
-583 LSFHRDKRSK
+583 LSFHRNKRST
-593 RMNRSQLSQIS
+593 RMNRSQLSQIP

-610 IRELLEHFK
+610 IKDLLEHFN

-625 IASKEELSKVKGL
+625 IASREELSKVKGL
-638 GKNSVN
+638 GMHSAN
-644 DIYAVSYT
+644 DIYNYFNE
-652 HLTLPT
+652 L
-658 SDLV
+658 

>member
-1 MSNSFIKK
+1 MTNPSTKVSTKVL
-9 IDKKYNFKIEYKLIH
+9 DKKYNFKIEYKLIK
-24 NKELLK
+24 NKDLLK

-48 DNNLLYIGKSKKLR
+48 DNNLLYIGKSKTLR
-62 SRVSS
+62 NRVSS
-67 YFNNFADLT
+67 YFNNYAELS

-86 TEIEIIITD
+86 TEIEIIVTD

-134 KYPRIFITRR
+134 QYPRIFITRK
-144 RRNRNNLDRYYG
+144 RRNRNNFDRYYG
-156 PYVDVGLLRRTL
+156 PYVDVGLLRKTL
-168 FTIKKIFPLRQRPRP
+168 FIIKKIFPLRQRPRP

-201 CQEIISSDDY
+201 CQEIISSEDY
-211 KKIMKQVSMI
+211 KKTMKQVSMI
-221 FQGRNDDLELF
+221 FQGRNDDLEVF
-232 LQKKMSQFSDDLDY
+232 LERKMNQYSNDLEF
-246 ENAAKIRDQITGLRL
+246 ENAAKVRDQISGLKL

-282 VSEKNV
+282 VSENNIS
-288 ASIQIFQMRSGKL
+288 SIQIFQMRSGKL
-301 IGRIGYSQKLNNE
+301 IGRIGYTQKIDNC
-314 DENLILQ
+314 DEAEILQ
-321 RVLEEHYMNVEG
+321 RVLEEHYINVEG

-338 EILMQYNLPK
+338 EILLQFNLPK
-348 QKTLEDWLTQ
+348 HNTIEEWLSELRQK
-358 LRKNKVKIIIPKRN
+358 KVKLIIPKRN
-372 KKHETVEMV
+372 KKFETVEMV
-381 LKNAKLELDRI
+381 LKNAKLELERI
-392 LNGIQDNESAVED
+392 LNGIQDNESAIED

-412 SEQPKRIEGY
+412 TNQPRRIEGY
-422 DISHIQGSD
+422 DISHIQGTD

-444 SKQHYRKYKIKDP
+444 SKQNYRKYKIKDP
-457 NVFIGHSDDFAS
+457 NIFIGHSDDFAS
-469 IYEVIYRRFRKWSRF
+469 IYEVIYRRFKKWSKF
-484 KESGG
+484 KIDGG
-489 DFSIL
+489 DISSL
-494 NDKSNSK
+494 QDKKKSTLEND
-501 LDNELLSD
+501 LLTD

-521 QLNAAIK
+521 QLNAALK
-528 ALKELNLEEEVAI
+528 ALTQLDLHEEVNI

-553 PGFTKSLD
+553 PGFSKSLD
-561 TDENQKG
+561 TDQNQKG
-568 VLLLRRLRDEAHRFA
+568 LLLLRRVRDEAHRFA
-583 LSFHRDKRSK
+583 LSFHRNKRST
-593 RMNRSQLSQIS
+593 RMNRSQLSQIP

-610 IRELLEHFK
+610 IKDLLEHFN

-625 IASKEELSKVKGL
+625 IASREELSKVKGL
-638 GKNSVN
+638 GIHSAN
-644 DIYAVSYT
+644 DIYNYFNE
-652 HLTLPT
+652 L
-658 SDLV
+658 

>member
-1 MSNSFIKK
+1 MSNSSIET
-9 IDKKYNFKIEYKLIH
+9 IDNKYNFKIEYKLIN

-67 YFNNFADLT
+67 YFNNYSDLT
-76 PRLSLMVRQI
+76 PRLNLMVRQI
-86 TEIEIIITD
+86 TEIEVIVTD

-201 CQEIISSDDY
+201 CQEVISSDDY

-221 FQGRNDDLELF
+221 FQGRNDDLEIF
-232 LQKKMSQFSDDLDY
+232 LQKRMLQFSNDLDF
-246 ENAAKIRDQITGLRL
+246 ENAAKIRDQISGLKL

-314 DENLILQ
+314 DENLILKK
-321 RVLEEHYMNVEG
+321 VLEEHYMNVEG

-338 EILMQYNLPK
+338 EILIQYNLPK
-348 QKTLEDWLTQ
+348 QKTIEDWLTE
-358 LRKNKVKIIIPKRN
+358 LRKKKVKILIPKRN

-381 LKNAKLELDRI
+381 LKNSKLELDRI
-392 LNGIQDNESAVED
+392 LNGIQDNESSIED
-405 LTQILEL
+405 LAQILEL
-412 SEQPKRIEGY
+412 SEHPKRIEGY

-457 NVFIGHSDDFAS
+457 KVFVGHSDDFAS
-469 IYEVIYRRFRKWSRF
+469 IYEVIHRRFRKWSRF
-484 KESGG
+484 KKSGG

-494 NDKSNSK
+494 NDKTNSK

-528 ALKELNLEEEVAI
+528 ALKELNLEEEVTI

-568 VLLLRRLRDEAHRFA
+568 VLLLRRVRDEAHRFA

-610 IRELLEHFK
+610 IRELLQHFK

-625 IASKEELSKVKGL
+625 IASKEDLSKVKGL
-638 GKNSVN
+638 GKNSVT
-644 DIYAVSYT
+644 DIYEYF
-652 HLTLPT
+652 HEL
-658 SDLV
+658 

>member
-1 MSNSFIKK
+1 MTNPSTKVSTKVL
-9 IDKKYNFKIEYKLIH
+9 DKKYNFKIEYKLIK
-24 NKELLK
+24 NKDLLK

-48 DNNLLYIGKSKKLR
+48 DNNLLYIGKSKTLR
-62 SRVSS
+62 NRVSS
-67 YFNNFADLT
+67 YFNNYAELS

-86 TEIEIIITD
+86 TEIEIIVTD

-134 KYPRIFITRR
+134 QYPRIFITRK
-144 RRNRNNLDRYYG
+144 RRNRNNFDRYYG
-156 PYVDVGLLRRTL
+156 PYVDVGLLRKTL
-168 FTIKKIFPLRQRPRP
+168 FIIKKIFPLRQRPRP

-201 CQEIISSDDY
+201 CQEIISSEDY
-211 KKIMKQVSMI
+211 KKTMKQVSMI
-221 FQGRNDDLELF
+221 FQGRNDDLEVF
-232 LQKKMSQFSDDLDY
+232 LERKMNQYSNDLEF
-246 ENAAKIRDQITGLRL
+246 ENAAKIRDQISGLKL

-282 VSEKNV
+282 VSENNIS
-288 ASIQIFQMRSGKL
+288 SIQIFQMRSGKL
-301 IGRIGYSQKLNNE
+301 IGRIGYTQKIDNSNE
-314 DENLILQ
+314 TEILQ
-321 RVLEEHYMNVEG
+321 RVLEEHYINVEG

-338 EILMQYNLPK
+338 EILLQFNLPK
-348 QKTLEDWLTQ
+348 HNTIEEWLSELRQK
-358 LRKNKVKIIIPKRN
+358 KVKLIIPKRN
-372 KKHETVEMV
+372 KKFETVEMV
-381 LKNAKLELDRI
+381 LKNAKLELERI
-392 LNGIQDNESAVED
+392 LNGIQDNESAIED

-412 SEQPKRIEGY
+412 TNQPRRIEGY
-422 DISHIQGSD
+422 DISHIQGTD

-444 SKQHYRKYKIKDP
+444 SKQNYRKYKIKDP
-457 NVFIGHSDDFAS
+457 NIFIGHSDDFAS
-469 IYEVIYRRFRKWSRF
+469 IYEVIYRRFKKWSKF
-484 KESGG
+484 KIEGG
-489 DFSIL
+489 DISSL
-494 NDKSNSK
+494 QDKKKSTLEND
-501 LDNELLSD
+501 LLTD

-521 QLNAAIK
+521 QLNAALK
-528 ALKELNLEEEVAI
+528 ALTQLDLHEEVNI

-553 PGFTKSLD
+553 PGFSKSLD
-561 TDENQKG
+561 TDQNQKG
-568 VLLLRRLRDEAHRFA
+568 LLLLRRVRDEAHRFA
-583 LSFHRDKRSK
+583 LSFHRNKRST
-593 RMNRSQLSQIS
+593 RMNRSQLSQIP

-610 IRELLEHFK
+610 IKDLLEHFN

-625 IASKEELSKVKGL
+625 IASREELSKVKGL
-638 GKNSVN
+638 GMHSAN
-644 DIYAVSYT
+644 DIYNYFNE
-652 HLTLPT
+652 L
-658 SDLV
+658 

>member
-1 MSNSFIKK
+1 MSNSSIEK
-9 IDKKYNFKIEYKLIH
+9 INNKYNFKIEYKLIN

-67 YFNNFADLT
+67 YFNNYSDLT

-86 TEIEIIITD
+86 TEIEIIVTD

-201 CQEIISSDDY
+201 CQEVISSEDY

-221 FQGRNDDLELF
+221 FQGRNDDLEIF
-232 LQKKMSQFSDDLDY
+232 LQKKMLQFSNDLDY
-246 ENAAKIRDQITGLRL
+246 ENAAKIRDQISGLKL

-321 RVLEEHYMNVEG
+321 KILEEHYMNVEP

-338 EILMQYNLPK
+338 EILIQYNLPK
-348 QKTLEDWLTQ
+348 QATIEDWLTE
-358 LRKNKVKIIIPKRN
+358 LRKKKVKILIPKRN

-381 LKNAKLELDRI
+381 LKNSKLELDRI
-392 LNGIQDNESAVED
+392 LNGIQDNESSIED
-405 LTQILEL
+405 LAQILEL

-444 SKQHYRKYKIKDP
+444 SKQDYRKYKIKDP
-457 NVFIGHSDDFAS
+457 NVFVGHSDDFAS
-469 IYEVIYRRFRKWSRF
+469 IYEVIHRRFKKWSRF
-484 KESGG
+484 KKSGG

-494 NDKSNSK
+494 NDKTNSK

-528 ALKELNLEEEVAI
+528 ALKELNLEEEVTI

-568 VLLLRRLRDEAHRFA
+568 VLLLRRVRDEAHRFA
-583 LSFHRDKRSK
+583 LSFHRDKRSN

-625 IASKEELSKVKGL
+625 IASKEDLSKVKGL

-644 DIYAVSYT
+644 DIYEYFNE
-652 HLTLPT
+652 L
-658 SDLV
+658 

>member
-1 MSNSFIKK
+1 MSNSSIEK
-9 IDKKYNFKIEYKLIH
+9 IDNKYNFKIEYKLIN

-67 YFNNFADLT
+67 YFNNYSDLT

-86 TEIEIIITD
+86 TEIEIIVTD

-201 CQEIISSDDY
+201 CQEVISSDDY

-221 FQGRNDDLELF
+221 FQGRNDDLEIF
-232 LQKKMSQFSDDLDY
+232 LQKKMLQFSNDLDY
-246 ENAAKIRDQITGLRL
+246 ENAAKIRDQISGLKL

-321 RVLEEHYMNVEG
+321 KILEEHYMNVEP

-338 EILMQYNLPK
+338 EILIQYNLPK
-348 QKTLEDWLTQ
+348 QATIEDWLTE
-358 LRKNKVKIIIPKRN
+358 LRKKKVKILIPKRN

-392 LNGIQDNESAVED
+392 LNGIQDNESSIED
-405 LTQILEL
+405 LAQILEL

-457 NVFIGHSDDFAS
+457 NVFVGHSDDFAS
-469 IYEVIYRRFRKWSRF
+469 IYEVIHRRFKKWSRF
-484 KESGG
+484 KKSGG

-494 NDKSNSK
+494 NDKTNSK

-528 ALKELNLEEEVAI
+528 ALKELNLEEEVTI
-541 CSLAKKNEEIFI
+541 CSLAKKHEEIFI

-568 VLLLRRLRDEAHRFA
+568 VLLLRRVRDEAHRFA

-625 IASKEELSKVKGL
+625 IASKEDLSKVKGL

-644 DIYAVSYT
+644 DIYEYFNE
-652 HLTLPT
+652 L
-658 SDLV
+658 

>member
-1 MSNSFIKK
+1 MTNSSTKVSTK
-9 IDKKYNFKIEYKLIH
+9 VLDKKYNFKIEYKLIK
-24 NKELLK
+24 NKDLLK

-48 DNNLLYIGKSKKLR
+48 DNNLLYIGKSKTLR
-62 SRVSS
+62 NRVSS
-67 YFNNFADLT
+67 YFNNYAELS

-86 TEIEIIITD
+86 TEIEIIVTD

-134 KYPRIFITRR
+134 QYPRIFITRK
-144 RRNRNNLDRYYG
+144 RRNRNNFDRYYG
-156 PYVDVGLLRRTL
+156 PYVDVGLLRKTL
-168 FTIKKIFPLRQRPRP
+168 FIIKKIFPLRQRPRP

-201 CQEIISSDDY
+201 CQEIITSEDY
-211 KKIMKQVSMI
+211 KKTMKQVSMI
-221 FQGRNDDLELF
+221 FQGRNDDLEVF
-232 LQKKMSQFSDDLDY
+232 LERKMNQYSNDLEF
-246 ENAAKIRDQITGLRL
+246 ENAAKIRDQISGLKL

-282 VSEKNV
+282 VSENNIS
-288 ASIQIFQMRSGKL
+288 SIQIFQMRSGKL
-301 IGRIGYSQKLNNE
+301 IGRIGYTQKIDNS
-314 DENLILQ
+314 DETEILQ
-321 RVLEEHYMNVEG
+321 RVLEEHYINVEG

-338 EILMQYNLPK
+338 EILLQFNLPK
-348 QKTLEDWLTQ
+348 HNTIEEWLSELRQK
-358 LRKNKVKIIIPKRN
+358 KVKLIIPKRN
-372 KKHETVEMV
+372 KKFETVEMV
-381 LKNAKLELDRI
+381 LKNAKLELERI
-392 LNGIQDNESAVED
+392 LNGIQDNESAIED

-412 SEQPKRIEGY
+412 TNQPRRIEGY
-422 DISHIQGSD
+422 DISHIQGTD

-444 SKQHYRKYKIKDP
+444 SKQNYRKYKIKDP
-457 NVFIGHSDDFAS
+457 NIFIGHSDDFAS
-469 IYEVIYRRFRKWSRF
+469 IYEVIYRRFKKWSKF
-484 KESGG
+484 KIDGG
-489 DFSIL
+489 DISSL
-494 NDKSNSK
+494 QDKKKSTLEND
-501 LDNELLSD
+501 LLTD

-521 QLNAAIK
+521 QLNAALK
-528 ALKELNLEEEVAI
+528 ALTQLDLHEEVNI

-553 PGFTKSLD
+553 PGFSKSLD
-561 TDENQKG
+561 TDQNQKG
-568 VLLLRRLRDEAHRFA
+568 LLLLRRVRDEAHRFA
-583 LSFHRDKRSK
+583 LSFHRNKRST
-593 RMNRSQLSQIS
+593 RMNRSQLSQIP

-610 IRELLEHFK
+610 IKDLLEHFN

-625 IASKEELSKVKGL
+625 IASREELSKVKGL
-638 GKNSVN
+638 GIHSAN
-644 DIYAVSYT
+644 DIYNYFNE
-652 HLTLPT
+652 L
-658 SDLV
+658 